1 METVLLGQSGEH
13 QDGVLRINYKSD
25 FPLEVR
31 LMKNGEAESFPD
43 NVDFTF
49 TAKTEGSLA
58 TFKAECKNGVY
69 THCKRLN
76 DQLIVFFDNHK
87 LGRGPLKVSATLL
100 YPDANYS
107 DDGIRQETYT
117 TETNIEL
124 VDYNEDALK
133 LQLPS
138 DNKELIDYTKNKIAE
153 ITQEIVDTAKRI
165 NKGDKGEKG
174 EDGRIRLVH
183 HGTSDTTFALTPNIM
198 HVWGEVERLTLSLA
212 PNTEPNILAEY
223 DFQFTTPANKATEFQ
238 LQGVQWVDEV
248 VPTILKGK
256 TYQGSVVNGVA
267 ILISN

>member
-1 METVLLGQSGEH
+1 MEILLGQGGEH
-13 QDGVLRINYKSD
+13 QDGVVRINYKSD

-183 HGTSDTTFALTPNIM
+183 HGTSDTTFALTPNTM
-198 HVWGEVERLTLSLA
+198 HVWGEVENLNLSLA
-212 PNTEPNILAEY
+212 PNPEQDILAEY
-223 DFQFTTPANKATEFQ
+223 CFQFTALSGKATT
-238 LQGVQWVDEV
+238 LSISGVSWYDNYI
-248 VPTILKGK
+248 PAIKAGR
-256 TYQGSVVNGVA
+256 TYQGSILNGII
-267 ILISN
+267 ILGEA

>member
-1 METVLLGQSGEH
+1 METVLLGQGGEH
-13 QDGVLRINYKSD
+13 QDGVVRINYKSD

-153 ITQEIVDTAKRI
+153 ITQEIVDTAKKM
-165 NKGDKGEKG
+165 NKGDKGDPGK
-174 EDGRIRLVH
+174 DGRIRLVH
-183 HGTSDTTFALTPNIM
+183 HSTADTTFALTPNTM
-198 HVWGEVERLTLSLA
+198 HVWGEVESLNLSLA
-212 PNTEPNILAEY
+212 PNTEQDILAEY
-223 DFQFTTPANKATEFQ
+223 CFQFTSPSGKAATLSISGVSWYDNYIPAIKT
-238 LQGVQWVDEV
+238 
-248 VPTILKGK
+248 GK
-256 TYQGSVVNGVA
+256 TYQGSILNGII
-267 ILISN
+267 ILGEA

>member
-1 METVLLGQSGEH
+1 MEILLGQGGEH
-13 QDGVLRINYKSD
+13 QDGVVRINYKSD

-87 LGRGPLKVSATLL
+87 LGRGPLKVSVTLL

-174 EDGRIRLVH
+174 EDGRIALVN
-183 HGTSDTTFALTPNIM
+183 HGTADTTFTLTPNTM
-198 HVWGEVERLTLSLA
+198 HVWGEVENLNLSLA
-212 PNTEPNILAEY
+212 PNTEQHILAEY
-223 DFQFTTPANKATEFQ
+223 CFQFTSLPDKATT
-238 LQGVQWVDEV
+238 LSISGVSWYDGYI
-248 VPTILKGK
+248 PAIKTGK
-256 TYQGSVVNGVA
+256 TYQGSILNGII
-267 ILISN
+267 ILGEA